1 MLELKGVSK
10 RFGGLRALDSMSMY
24 VPEGSIRGL
33 IGPNGAGKTTVF
45 NVVTGAVRPDSGEVF
60 FQGRSIT
67 GLMPHRIVR
76 RGISRTFQNIRL
88 FQRLSCLENVC
99 IPMLQSEGPVKSL
112 MGFLG
117 DRERDRKARGLLELV
132 GLGDVMDRPAGT
144 LPYGLQRKLEIARA
158 LASSPKLLL
167 LDEPAA
173 GMNPEESRGLADFIA
188 RVRDRFG
195 LTVVLIEHHMDVV
208 MRICDR
214 ITVMNFG
221 SVLFEGTPQETVR
234 SDLVLEAYLGRSR
247 VPCHA

>member
-1 MLELKGVSK
+1 MLELKVVSK
-10 RFGGLRALDSMSMY
+10 SFGGLKALNDLSLL
-24 VPEGSIRGL
+24 VPKGSIRGL

-45 NVVTGAVRPDSGEVF
+45 NVVTGAVRPDSGRVTFE
-60 FQGRSIT
+60 GRDIT

-76 RGISRTFQNIRL
+76 LGVSRTFQNIRL

-99 IPMLQSEGPVKSL
+99 IPMLPYAGPLRSIW
-112 MGFLG
+112 GFSA
-117 DRERDRKARGLLELV
+117 DRDRDRRGMALLERV
-132 GLGDVMDRPAGT
+132 GLGSLADRPAGT

-173 GMNPEESRGLADFIA
+173 GMNPEESRNLADFIA
-188 RVRDRFG
+188 RVRDDFG

-208 MRICDR
+208 MRICDG

-221 SVLFEGTPQETVR
+221 STLFEGTPSEVVR
-234 SDLVLEAYLGRSR
+234 SELVMEAYLGKSG
-247 VPCHA
+247 VLCHA